1 MDILAHMLWTNA
13 GGKGINAIV
22 EKKRKP
28 ELKVNLAWATFFRR
42 LSGSVC
48 VCVGV

>member
-22 EKKRKP
+22 EKKTK
-28 ELKVNLAWATFFRR
+28 AGT
-42 LSGSVC
+42 
-48 VCVGV
+48 